1 MSHTLRLLDYVT
13 LARENGFDL
22 WYNPFDQRWTLT
34 DREDRGPAM
43 LFTRDELLDM
53 NIYNFGVRYLLA
65 SDNTGFFGNR
75 DIYTHYA

>member
-13 LARENGFDL
+13 LARECGFDL

-34 DREDRGPAM
+34 DKEDHRPAM
-43 LFTRDELLDM
+43 LFTKEELLGM
-53 NIYNFGVRYLLA
+53 NIYNFGVRYLLL
-65 SDNTGFFGNR
+65 SDNTGFLYNR

>member
-13 LARENGFDL
+13 LAREYGFDL

-34 DREDRGPAM
+34 DRENLQRDM
-43 LFTRDELLDM
+43 LFTKQELLSM
-53 NIYNFGVRYLLA
+53 NMQQFGVRYLKI
-65 SDNTGFFGNR
+65 SDNTGFYYNR

>member
-34 DREDRGPAM
+34 DRESQRPAM
-43 LFTRDELLDM
+43 LFTRDELLGM

-65 SDNTGFFGNR
+65 SDNTGFFDNR

>member
-34 DREDRGPAM
+34 DREDRRAAM
-43 LFTRDELLDM
+43 LFTRDELLSM
-53 NIYNFGVRYLLA
+53 NMYNFGVRYLLA
-65 SDNTGFFGNR
+65 SDNTGFFDNR